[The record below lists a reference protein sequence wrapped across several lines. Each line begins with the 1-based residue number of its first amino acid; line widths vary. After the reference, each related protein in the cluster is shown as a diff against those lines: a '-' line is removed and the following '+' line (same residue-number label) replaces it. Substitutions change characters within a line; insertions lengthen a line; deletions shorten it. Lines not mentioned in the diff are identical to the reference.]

1 MVTIEGPRF
10 SSRAE
15 SKMFQHWGA
24 HTINMTTCPE
34 VVLAKELGIPY
45 ASIAIVTDYDCW
57 REHADDT
64 EHVDVESVLKVFRSS
79 LSKVTNLILELVPRL
94 VSYPNWQKI
103 LDANDKMIKSSL
115 L

>member
-1 MVTIEGPRF
+1 
-10 SSRAE
+10 
-15 SKMFQHWGA
+15 
-24 HTINMTTCPE
+24 MTTCPE

-79 LSKVTNLILELVPRL
+79 LGKVTNLIVDLVPRL
-94 VSYPNWQKI
+94 VAYEGWQEVI
-103 LDANDKMIKSSL
+103 ESNEKMIKSSL

>member
-1 MVTIEGPRF
+1 
-10 SSRAE
+10 
-15 SKMFQHWGA
+15 
-24 HTINMTTCPE
+24 MTTCPE
-34 VVLAKELGIPY
+34 VILAKELGLPY

-79 LSKVTNLILELVPRL
+79 LTKVTNLIFELVPRL
-94 VSYPNWQKI
+94 QSYPNWTTVLENNQK
-103 LDANDKMIKSSL
+103 MVKSSL

>member
-1 MVTIEGPRF
+1 MHQLHQLQL
-10 SSRAE
+10 
-15 SKMFQHWGA
+15 MHQ
-24 HTINMTTCPE
+24 
-34 VVLAKELGIPY
+34 Y

-94 VSYPNWQKI
+94 VSYPNWKKI
-103 LDANDKMIKSSL
+103 LKHQNQ
-115 L
+115 